1 MSHSLCE
8 CLYGYFRDTLA
19 NLNVLDI
26 SRMHVTGNG
35 AGQGLIAVKEKD
47 TTTCVFVDK
56 QICKALLTHQEE
68 KDEEKD
74 AM

>member
-1 MSHSLCE
+1 MSLSLCE

-19 NLNVLDI
+19 NLNVFDT

-35 AGQGLIAVKEKD
+35 ARWGQRLIAVKEED

-56 QICKALLTHQEE
+56 QICKAFLTHQEE
-68 KDEEKD
+68 KGDE
-74 AM
+74 